1 MSNLLVHT
9 YVRIWVHMHVRTLAV
24 AGTPTRL
31 LQEEKR
37 EEAGGCQAVGI
48 CATQLQKQWGKW

>member
-1 MSNLLVHT
+1 
-9 YVRIWVHMHVRTLAV
+9 MHVRTLAV

-37 EEAGGCQAVGI
+37 EEARGCQAVGI
-48 CATQLQKQWGKW
+48 CATQLQKQWGK